1 MPLRVD
7 REQNEVRALEQ
18 VADWGGLSVLEV
30 GCGDGRLTRRL
41 ARLGARVQAVDPNAE
56 LIRAARE
63 RLPVSL
69 AGRVCFAVGTSG
81 QLKYA
86 KGTFDTVVFSWSL

>member
-7 REQNEVRALEQ
+7 PEQNEVRALEQ
-18 VADWGGLSVLEV
+18 AADWRGRSVLEV

-63 RLPVSL
+63 RLPARL
-69 AGRVCFAVGTSG
+69 AGRVRFDVGTAG
-81 QLKYA
+81 RLEYA
-86 KGTFDTVVFSWSL
+86 SGTFDTVVFSWAL